1 MVFTLGSKVGEWL
14 LQPYIW
20 VHHQGWGHDKKN
32 RLGMRPRQ
40 LLIQTQCVG
49 ECEKASLNLVKSIFI
64 LGAQSTKMFQIFES
78 RFRIF
83 FLNSLQTMK
92 RFRRILY

>member
-14 LQPYIW
+14 LQPYVW
-20 VHHQGWGHDKKN
+20 VHHQGSGHDKKN
-32 RLGMRPRQ
+32 RLGMKPRH
-40 LLIQTQCVG
+40 LLIQTQCMG
-49 ECEKASLNLVKSIFI
+49 ECDKASPNPFKSIFI
-64 LGAQSTKMFQIFES
+64 LGVQSPKMFQIFES

-83 FLNSLQTMK
+83 FLDSLQTMK

>member
-1 MVFTLGSKVGEWL
+1 MVFSLDSEVGEWL

-20 VHHQGWGHDKKN
+20 VHHQGWGHDKKI
-32 RLGMRPRQ
+32 RLGMRPRH

-49 ECEKASLNLVKSIFI
+49 ECEKASPNLFKSIFI
-64 LGAQSTKMFQIFES
+64 LGVQSPKMFQIFES
-78 RFRIF
+78 RFLKK
-83 FLNSLQTMK
+83 FLDSLHIMK